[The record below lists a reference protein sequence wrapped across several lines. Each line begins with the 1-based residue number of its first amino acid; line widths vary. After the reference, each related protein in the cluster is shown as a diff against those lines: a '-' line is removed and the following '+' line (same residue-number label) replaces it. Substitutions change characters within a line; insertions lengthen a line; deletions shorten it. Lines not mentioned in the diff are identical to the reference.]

1 MKKFIAFMIL
11 VFITITMSY
20 ALDTKAIDSTV
31 KTSIATVDT
40 SSTFKMIYSDIK
52 DGISGIAS
60 ALKVGAEH
68 VYEVLVK
75 QQRVDAIIYLT
86 IDMFLLLLAIICI
99 WIGFIFDKRRGD
111 VAEFI
116 ATSCFVVGVIMFVLL
131 IIVVIINTSP
141 IITGFINPEYGA
153 IKEIINWVR

>member
-1 MKKFIAFMIL
+1 MIL
-11 VFITITMSY
+11 VFMTITMSY

-111 VAEFI
+111 AAEFI

-131 IIVVIINTSP
+131 IIAVIINTSP